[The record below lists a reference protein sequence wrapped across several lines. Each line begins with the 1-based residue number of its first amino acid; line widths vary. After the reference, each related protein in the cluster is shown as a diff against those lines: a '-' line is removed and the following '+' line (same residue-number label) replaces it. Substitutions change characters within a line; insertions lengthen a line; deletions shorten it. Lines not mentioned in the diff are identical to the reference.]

1 MTTVPQSDFAAA
13 LADLSRP
20 VPEGLA
26 AWTGRRPERRFGVY
40 RNNVRVGLTGALAA
54 RFPATEA
61 IVGHE
66 FFTAMAQAFITLHPP
81 RSPLLLTYGDDF
93 ADFVADFEPAAG
105 LAYLPDVL
113 RLEAARSHAYHA
125 TDAEPLDAADLAQIP
140 PERLADLVL
149 EPHPSLAVLRS
160 PHPVAT
166 IWAMNAGEIPLA
178 SISPW
183 VGEDAVVV
191 RPRMTVEVHR
201 LPPGG
206 ATFFETLA
214 GGQTLAAAAER
225 AHAETPGFDL
235 SASLAGLITTGAF
248 IQLAFREET

>member
-1 MTTVPQSDFAAA
+1 MTAVPQSDFAAA

-20 VPEGLA
+20 VPEGLC
-26 AWTGRRPERRFGVY
+26 AWTGPRPERRFGVY

-61 IVGHE
+61 IVGAD
-66 FFTAMAQAFITLHPP
+66 FFAAMAQAFIAEHPP

-93 ADFVADFEPAAG
+93 ADFVEGFAPAQG

-113 RLEAARSHAYHA
+113 RLEAARSRAYHA
-125 TDAEPLDAADLAQIP
+125 ADAEPLGAADFAAVP

-149 EPHPSLAVLRS
+149 LPHPSLAVLRS

-166 IWAMNAGEIPLA
+166 LWAMNAGEMPLA
-178 SISPW
+178 PVSLW
-183 VGEDAVVV
+183 AGEDVAVV
-191 RPRMTVEVHR
+191 RPRLTVEVHR

-206 ATFFETLA
+206 ATFFEALHRR
-214 GGQTLAAAAER
+214 QTLAEAAEQ
-225 AHAETPGFDL
+225 AHAETPAFDL

-248 IQLAFREET
+248 IQISFSEDA